1 MIDNPIWKIV
11 RDIVPIST
19 TRGVGLI
26 TMEHHANRQI
36 ASLQEQADVLIR
48 QAQEIEDRV
57 KLAYSIE
64 ESIYNFEPVTLK
76 EYSLYEHRGSLI
88 LTLIEP
94 SNSPPYDK
102 FLTTVRK
109 LGDSTWEEVKDS
121 TQDNIIKMHTEGR

>member
-1 MIDNPIWKIV
+1 MIDNPIWKVV
-11 RDIVPIST
+11 RDIVPIET

-36 ASLQEQADVLIR
+36 ESLQEQANVLVR

-64 ESIYNFEPVTLK
+64 QATYNFEPVTMQK
-76 EYSLYEHRGSLI
+76 YSLYEHRGSLI

-109 LGDSTWEEVKDS
+109 LGDSTWEEV
-121 TQDNIIKMHTEGR
+121 TETHNQ